1 MWGVLAFPQVVAWIR
16 QIFIAQSSYSRYCNK
31 QCLFYIRAMKS
42 IMKQLLTLFLIIL
55 FTQPVFAKQDST
67 KIVAKVNG
75 KEIYESQIRDK
86 VQKFAE
92 FNGIDSGQKFNYDN
106 LEPNMKNEIIKNIVI
121 GDLIIDDAKRAK
133 INQSQ
138 EYKQAIMFA
147 ENQLMQK
154 LYLEQV
160 VAKSVTEKAIGDEYN
175 VIKQEFSN
183 IDEYKVKHILVKTE
197 AEAKEI
203 EKKLAKGE
211 DFAKLA
217 KEFSLDSTKD
227 SGGELGYFSNGQMT
241 EPFELATAKLK
252 IGEISSPVETDFGY
266 HIIKLEDKRKAKA
279 PSLDDLRDQITDSL
293 TGKAIQEYIDNL
305 KDKNKI
311 EFLD

>member
-1 MWGVLAFPQVVAWIR
+1 VIICSF
-16 QIFIAQSSYSRYCNK
+16 
-31 QCLFYIRAMKS
+31 CLGWFRININISLHNEAIQDIVISDIYLMRARKS

-55 FTQPVFAKQDST
+55 STQSAFAIQNSD

-75 KEIYESQIRDK
+75 KEIHESQIRDK

-92 FNGIDSGQKFNYDN
+92 FNGIDSGQEFNYDN

-154 LYLEQV
+154 LYLEKV
-160 VAKSVTEKAIGDEYN
+160 VAESVTEKAINDEYN

-183 IDEYKVKHILVKTE
+183 VDEYKVKHILVKTE

-279 PSLDDLRDQITDSL
+279 PSLDDLRNQITDSL
-293 TGKAIQEYIDNL
+293 TGKVIQEYIDNL
-305 KDKNKI
+305 KNKNKI